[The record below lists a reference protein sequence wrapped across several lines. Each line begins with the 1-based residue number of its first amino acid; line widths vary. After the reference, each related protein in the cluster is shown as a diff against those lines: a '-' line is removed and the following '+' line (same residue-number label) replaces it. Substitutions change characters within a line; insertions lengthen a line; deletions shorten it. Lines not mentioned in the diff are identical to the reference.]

1 MGFAGTGASFL
12 ADVKRDG
19 FQTKDLGS
27 LGLGL
32 LFDTASLIPFAGTAA
47 AAGGVINKLRKGLP
61 VLMKL
66 AGVAG
71 ISSSFSL
78 AVNKIQSGEPL
89 TMRDLRVIMN
99 GVLGTYTL
107 AKQGVD
113 ITNRRAK
120 DGVTIDTDIQEMH
133 KVHM

>member
-1 MGFAGTGASFL
+1 MELAGLGADLSSVVTGVTGASIPSALLGFAGTGASFL

-32 LFDTASLIPFAGTAA
+32 LFDAASLIPFAGTAA
-47 AAGGVINKLRKGLP
+47 ATGGVINKLRKGLP

-78 AVNKIQSGEPL
+78 AVN
-89 TMRDLRVIMN
+89 
-99 GVLGTYTL
+99 
-107 AKQGVD
+107 
-113 ITNRRAK
+113 
-120 DGVTIDTDIQEMH
+120 
-133 KVHM
+133 